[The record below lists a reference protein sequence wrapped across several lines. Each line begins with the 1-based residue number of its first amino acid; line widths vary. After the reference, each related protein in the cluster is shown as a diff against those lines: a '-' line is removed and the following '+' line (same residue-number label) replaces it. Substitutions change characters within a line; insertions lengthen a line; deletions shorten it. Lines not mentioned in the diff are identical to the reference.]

1 MPTAGRGLVGGG
13 YTECREL
20 AQTVLLAVVAVAVF
34 GVCAQWL
41 AWRLG
46 VPSIL
51 LLLVA
56 GFFAGPVTGLLN
68 PDELLG
74 DLLLP
79 VVSLS
84 VALIL
89 YEGGLTLRVA
99 DLPKVGGIVWSL
111 VSVGA
116 LLTWMI
122 SALGAYLLFD
132 LKVGLSILLGA
143 ILVVTGPTV
152 IGPLLQ
158 HIRPTGKSGAVLR
171 WEGIIID
178 PIGALLAVLVFE
190 AIAVANVADAATQ
203 ISAGVLKTVFFGG
216 GLGLAAAGLLTLMIH
231 RYWIPD
237 FLQNATSLMFVVGV
251 FALANSIQHES
262 GLLAVTVMGFAL
274 VNQPWADVRHIVEFK
289 ENLRVL
295 LISALFILL
304 SARLRPEELTAVLG
318 AGTAYVLLLVVFA
331 RPLSVMVATVRGRLS
346 RADRTF
352 LAVLAPRG
360 IVAAAVSSVFALRLE
375 SIGFAAA
382 RGIVP
387 ITFIVI
393 IGTVAIYGIA
403 APIIARRL
411 GVAEPNPQGVLF
423 VGALPWVRA
432 LAQTLKEKGLPVLL
446 ADTSRVH
453 TAAARMAGLPTYTGS
468 VLSDHALDEIDLG
481 GIGHLLAVT
490 PNEWVNILAVQRFRP
505 IFGRRQCYQLTPQGQ
520 PAKHPPHRHLRGRPL
535 FGRGMDSNSLQE
547 ELSKGAVIKA
557 TPMSESFDFTAFE
570 SHYGETVIPL
580 LLLDE
585 NLRLTVLTPDTE
597 TKPKPGQ
604 TIIALAHEVVS
615 SRSQSSSDPVKREAG
630 ETKPAH

>member
-1 MPTAGRGLVGGG
+1 
-13 YTECREL
+13 L
-20 AQTVLLAVVAVAVF
+20 AETILFAVVAVAVL

-56 GFFAGPVTGLLN
+56 GFVAGPVAGFLN
-68 PDELLG
+68 PDELLK

-79 VVSLS
+79 LVSLS

-89 YEGGLTLRVA
+89 YEGGLTLRIA
-99 DLPKVGGIVWSL
+99 DLPKVGGIVRNL
-111 VSVGA
+111 VSIGA
-116 LLTWMI
+116 LLTWVV
-122 SALGAYLLFD
+122 GAVGAHLLFD
-132 LKVGLSILLGA
+132 MEVRLSILLGA

-158 HIRPTGKSGAVLR
+158 HIRPTGKSGAILR
-171 WEGIIID
+171 WEGIVID
-178 PIGALLAVLVFE
+178 PIGAMLAVLVFE
-190 AIAVANVADAATQ
+190 AIAVASVADAASQ
-203 ISAGVLKTVFFGG
+203 IAGGVLKTLVFGG
-216 GLGLAAAGLLTLMIH
+216 GLGLAAAALLTLMIH

-237 FLQNATSLMFVVGV
+237 FLQNATSLMFVVAV

-318 AGTAYVLLLVVFA
+318 AGIAYVVLLVVIA
-331 RPLSVMVATVRGRLS
+331 RPLSVIVATFGAQLT
-346 RADRTF
+346 RADRIF

-360 IVAAAVSSVFALRLE
+360 IVAAAVASVFALRLE
-375 SIGFAAA
+375 SIGFTAA
-382 RGIVP
+382 REIVP

-393 IGTVAIYGIA
+393 IGTVAVYGIGT
-403 APIIARRL
+403 PIIARRL
-411 GVAEPNPQGVLF
+411 GVAEPNPQGVLL
-423 VGALPWVRA
+423 VGAQPWARA
-432 LAQTLKEKGLPVLL
+432 LAQTLKEKGLRVLL
-446 ADTSRVH
+446 ADTNRVH
-453 TAAARMAGLPTYTGS
+453 SAAARMAGLPIYADS

-490 PNEWVNILAVQRFRP
+490 PNEWVNVLAVQRFRP
-505 IFGRRQCYQLTPQGQ
+505 IFGRGRCYQLTPQGQ
-520 PAKHPPHRHLRGRPL
+520 PAEQDSPHRHLHGRPL
-535 FGRGMDSNSLQE
+535 FRRGIDSALLQE
-547 ELSKGAVIKA
+547 QFSKGAVIKA
-557 TPMSESFDFTAFE
+557 TPLSESFDFTAFE

-585 NLRLTVLTPDTE
+585 NLRLTVLVPDTKTE
-597 TKPKPGQ
+597 PKPGQ
-604 TIIALAHEVVS
+604 TIIALVHNVVS
-615 SRSQSSSDPVKREAG
+615 NDGQGGADRVEPQAG
-630 ETKPAH
+630 KTKPAR